1 MKCEKIMRK
10 IFSFKWENGS
20 INDNIVRFAKNR
32 DISFRYDHFCNIEL
46 FVNGLYY
53 SVKSEINND
62 TVDVYI
68 EL

>member
-1 MKCEKIMRK
+1 MKK

-20 INDNIVRFAKNR
+20 INDNIIRFAENR

-46 FVNGLYY
+46 FINGLYRITH
-53 SVKSEINND
+53 SEISKD
-62 TVDVYI
+62 YVDVDVYI

>member
-1 MKCEKIMRK
+1 MKK

-20 INDNIVRFAKNR
+20 INDNIARIAKDR

-46 FVNGLYY
+46 FINGLYHTTH
-53 SVKSEINND
+53 SEIVND
-62 TVDVYI
+62 YVDVYI

>member
-1 MKCEKIMRK
+1 MRK

-20 INDNIVRFAKNR
+20 INDNIVRFAKDK

-46 FVNGLYY
+46 FVEGLYY